1 MSIQLILPSSHRW
14 HSSYPNIIRKV
25 ASSKPHRSMPYDG
38 SSQVGSST
46 HITCRRKEETY
57 RTFYKLIS
65 TYVSVT
71 NKWQVLQTTPECI
84 YLLHSLPTQFTK
96 FLVSMAVIPLSS
108 QAQSKSLSSIIY
120 LFFFQNFYGCYN
132 SVPISLISL
141 LCYFMIA

>member
-25 ASSKPHRSMPYDG
+25 ASSKPYDG

-71 NKWQVLQTTPECI
+71 NKWQVL
-84 YLLHSLPTQFTK
+84 
-96 FLVSMAVIPLSS
+96 
-108 QAQSKSLSSIIY
+108 
-120 LFFFQNFYGCYN
+120 
-132 SVPISLISL
+132 
-141 LCYFMIA
+141 